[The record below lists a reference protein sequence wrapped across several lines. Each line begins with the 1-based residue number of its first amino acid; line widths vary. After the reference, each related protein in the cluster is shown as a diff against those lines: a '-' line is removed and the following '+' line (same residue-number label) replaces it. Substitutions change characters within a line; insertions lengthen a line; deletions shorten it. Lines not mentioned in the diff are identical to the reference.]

1 MNPAKPELN
10 LNIKTHDAHVA
21 ELVHQNF
28 GIFGRFSG
36 FDMSGTHGIEGGS
49 QVGRV
54 LGPDRGP
61 DAGAGMTEFE
71 LHGVQ
76 PLPVKSQGL
85 RQHRI
90 GTIHGVAAQGMPNR
104 GEMHANLMR
113 ASGFEIHRN
122 QRRLAESV
130 QHVPMRDRRLAR
142 RRDAEAE
149 VRHLG
154 AADGRFDGGLVL
166 LEVAW
171 TIA

>member
-1 MNPAKPELN
+1 MTDLSLFWDESGEAGTS

-21 ELVHQNF
+21 ELAHQSF

-36 FDMSGTHGIEGGS
+36 FDVSGTHGIEGGS

-61 DAGAGMTEFE
+61 DAGAGMAEFE

-90 GTIHGVAAQGMPNR
+90 GTIHGSPHKGCPIEEKCTR
-104 GEMHANLMR
+104 
-113 ASGFEIHRN
+113 I
-122 QRRLAESV
+122 
-130 QHVPMRDRRLAR
+130 
-142 RRDAEAE
+142 
-149 VRHLG
+149 
-154 AADGRFDGGLVL
+154 
-166 LEVAW
+166 
-171 TIA
+171 

>member
-90 GTIHGVAAQGMPNR
+90 GTIGSPHR
-104 GEMHANLMR
+104 GCPIEEKCTR
-113 ASGFEIHRN
+113 I
-122 QRRLAESV
+122 
-130 QHVPMRDRRLAR
+130 
-142 RRDAEAE
+142 
-149 VRHLG
+149 
-154 AADGRFDGGLVL
+154 
-166 LEVAW
+166 
-171 TIA
+171 

>member
-76 PLPVKSQGL
+76 PRRIKSQGL
-85 RQHRI
+85 QIARV
-90 GTIHGVAAQGMPNR
+90 GTIHGVTAQGVPNR
-104 GEMHANLMR
+104 GEMHANLMST
-113 ASGFEIHRN
+113 SGLQIHGYQSGLMAETLQHIPVRN
-122 QRRLAESV
+122 GRFAGRS
-130 QHVPMRDRRLAR
+130 H
-142 RRDAEAE
+142 AEAE
-149 VRHLG
+149 IGHFG
-154 AADGRFDGGLVL
+154 APIGASM
-166 LEVAW
+166 VALSL
-171 TIA
+171 

>member
-1 MNPAKPELN
+1 MPFALDVVSASRVEDERVVGRDRRRNGHGQRLGNGFYQQEILQSGWHIPPGFITALAHFCSLHAGVPR
-10 LNIKTHDAHVA
+10 HVA

-85 RQHRI
+85 R
-90 GTIHGVAAQGMPNR
+90 
-104 GEMHANLMR
+104 
-113 ASGFEIHRN
+113 
-122 QRRLAESV
+122 
-130 QHVPMRDRRLAR
+130 
-142 RRDAEAE
+142 
-149 VRHLG
+149 
-154 AADGRFDGGLVL
+154 
-166 LEVAW
+166 
-171 TIA
+171 